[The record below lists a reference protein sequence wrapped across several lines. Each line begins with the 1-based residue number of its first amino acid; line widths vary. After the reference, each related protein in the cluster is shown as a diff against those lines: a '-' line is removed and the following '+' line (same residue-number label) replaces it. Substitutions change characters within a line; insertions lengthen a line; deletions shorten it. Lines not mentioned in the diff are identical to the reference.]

1 MCSGCKEQGYGSS
14 CHCENS
20 NCNYILHI
28 ECAERVTY
36 AVHPFY
42 NKSFFKLCEKA
53 GNGGFCDA
61 CGKDLLGFFYYC
73 SQTNYALHPCCLKLQ
88 DKISCK
94 DGKAIMTLC
103 HKVPSKCVQCK
114 NMHVARNQFEGW
126 SYVVNSDG
134 RSCVHV
140 KCFKDMIL
148 QNLNNNK
155 RSKGRK
161 QLS

>member
-14 CHCENS
+14 YHCENS

-61 CGKDLLGFFYYC
+61 CGG
-73 SQTNYALHPCCLKLQ
+73 Q
-88 DKISCK
+88 
-94 DGKAIMTLC
+94 
-103 HKVPSKCVQCK
+103 
-114 NMHVARNQFEGW
+114 
-126 SYVVNSDG
+126 
-134 RSCVHV
+134 
-140 KCFKDMIL
+140 
-148 QNLNNNK
+148 
-155 RSKGRK
+155 KGESV
-161 QLS
+161 LS